1 MGILTS
7 NCITVYS
14 LKGNTLGILE
24 KLDIDK
30 FNILRIPKQDPREH
44 WKNNKLILIGSSTYY
59 RSDESKPHLPE
70 YLKQYE
76 DDLLQLEDKDI
87 ILFGSGRSEYSLF
100 CGVLDYLHSILK
112 DKNNIKL
119 VYKFEGYPRDRQKD
133 EFKQLLEE
141 IING

>member
-1 MGILTS
+1 MAILTS

-24 KLDIDK
+24 KLDIDN
-30 FNILRIPKQDPREH
+30 FNILRIPKQDPREN
-44 WKNNKLILIGSSTYY
+44 WKNNNLIILGTSTYY
-59 RSDESKPHLPE
+59 RSDETTPYMPE

-76 DDLLQLEDKDI
+76 KELSQLEGKDI
-87 ILFGSGRSEYSLF
+87 VLFGSGRSEYELF
-100 CGVLDYLHSILK
+100 CGALDYLHNLLK

-119 VYKFEGYPRDRQKD
+119 VYKFEGYPRERQKI